1 MLQPRR
7 ALPVLLALGL
17 ALPAGAQVSAPVR
30 PEWVAAS
37 DRNARVLLDALA
49 SFSPEGAGQ
58 LGVEGLEEEI
68 LDLRPRLDE
77 RRKKAFET
85 AVKALEARL
94 AAEKEPRVAEDL
106 RLLVAAGREALRSL
120 ETNRTHQL
128 PYTDVGLVV
137 VTGLRS
143 LLEEP
148 NSLDRDAQ
156 ALTRLRKYAGLDG
169 GKDARSLPRLAEDR
183 IAERLASASAEA
195 KATLAGPPKDQL
207 ERSLT
212 ATPQVLAAV
221 SALFQRRPITG
232 WQEALEALRKEM
244 ERYDA
249 FLRAKVL
256 PRARTDYRLPDAVY
270 AQSLRQNGVLAPP
283 AELAKS
289 GRAAYVVARKQMEEM
304 AARVAKDM
312 GLTGGT
318 ASVFAALRARR
329 VSGNAVVP
337 HYKARIAELD
347 AILRKAKFVTV
358 PAREVRIRTVAEQ
371 QGVPVPAPYMQLPR
385 LVGNT
390 GETGDLVLPLAL
402 DSDDSM
408 SRGPDFTYEAA
419 TWSLTA
425 LEARPGHE
433 LQYAAFVNGGVSL
446 ARAVFGYNT
455 VTAMGWALYAEGEI
469 RKDFPLE
476 GQLVSLQLDALRAAR
491 AFLEPAL
498 HAGTMTPADVGK
510 LLTEELHVSPALA
523 SQEVARYAF
532 RSPGQAP
539 AYLYS
544 LERFREIRKTAET
557 LLGPRFDAQRFHDFV
572 LAQGLLPPDALK
584 RAVVDVFVPLSK
596 NSEK

>member
-1 MLQPRR
+1 MSRPRR

-17 ALPAGAQVSAPVR
+17 ALPAAAQVAAPVR

-37 DRNARVLLDALA
+37 DRNARVLLDVMA

-85 AVKALEARL
+85 AVKTLEARIS
-94 AAEKEPRVAEDL
+94 AEKEPRVAEDL

-120 ETNRTHQL
+120 ETSRTHQL

-137 VTGLRS
+137 VTGLRG

-156 ALTRLRKYAGLDG
+156 ALTRLRKYAGLEG
-169 GKDARSLPRLAEDR
+169 GKEARSLPRLAEDR
-183 IAERLASASAEA
+183 IAERLSLS
-195 KATLAGPPKDQL
+195 TLSGPPRDQL
-207 ERSLT
+207 ERSLA
-212 ATPQVLAAV
+212 ATPQMLAAV

-232 WQEALEALRKEM
+232 WQEAVEALRKEM
-244 ERYDA
+244 GRYDA
-249 FLRAKVL
+249 FLREKVL
-256 PRARTDYRLPDAVY
+256 PRARTDYRLPEAVY
-270 AQSLRQNGVLAPP
+270 VQSLRQNGVLAPP
-283 AELAKS
+283 DELAKS
-289 GRAAYVVARKQMEEM
+289 GRAAYGVARKQMEEM
-304 AARVAKDM
+304 AARVAKEN
-312 GLTGGT
+312 GISGGT
-318 ASVFAALRARR
+318 AAVFAALRARR

-337 HYKARIAELD
+337 HYKKRIGELD
-347 AILRKAKFVTV
+347 EILRKAKFVTV

-402 DSDDSM
+402 ENDDSI
-408 SRGPDFTYEAA
+408 SRGADFTYEAA
-419 TWSLTA
+419 TWTLAA

-476 GQLVSLQLDALRAAR
+476 GQLVSLQLSALRAAR

-498 HAGTMTPADVGK
+498 HAGTLKPAEVEK
-510 LLTEELHVSPALA
+510 LLVDELHVSPALA
-523 SQEVARYAF
+523 AQEVSRYAF

-544 LERFREIRKTAET
+544 LERFREIRRTAET

-584 RAVVDVFVPLSK
+584 RAVVDVFVPM
-596 NSEK
+596 EKAPAR